1 MSTFIEYKQ
10 TLEAQLQ
17 EKKRLLEDGAKEH
30 ATHVSDLERKHVQE
44 KDRLKKE
51 MLLKLRETKANL
63 LKMTDNQLDTTTKRT
78 IAENEQMS
86 SELAWQASTA
96 LATPARHACT
106 ARLCSCTLRARRPHT
121 ACTLPA
127 RCLHAPLRGVP
138 WSRAQ
143 SKETE
148 KLIRKNDKLVAENQS
163 LKRELSLHEQTEEEF
178 ARKVHVYQKTI
189 KTLLAKLNTMDSVKR
204 VDVERHYQEE
214 EERERE
220 KAEGQQT
227 IEAMEGEASEGR
239 RQLARAEDELAR
251 TQSAHAELQG
261 KHAQLLSLQ
270 DDAVKFTLQCLQDM
284 AEELAAPPPL
294 LEDAEYSGAPL
305 SLQTLDPTQ
314 REQVMRYLLD
324 QLQAYQQQLRELQLQ
339 SQWRQ
344 SASREAFFPPL
355 APNSSAVAA
364 GGGAPQ
370 DPFAPGLGM
379 FGGAGALFQDSG
391 QGRDAFPP
399 GRGPGGASVGVQTAS
414 SQRAMFPVGIGSAG
428 SVGVDPF
435 DQRAE
440 EAGSV
445 IAVNGPVRPW
455 GKRAKDLPLTRH
467 TPSTF
472 QKGHVGR
479 AVR

>member
-1 MSTFIEYKQ
+1 MPCI
-10 TLEAQLQ
+10 
-17 EKKRLLEDGAKEH
+17 
-30 ATHVSDLERKHVQE
+30 
-44 KDRLKKE
+44 
-51 MLLKLRETKANL
+51 
-63 LKMTDNQLDTTTKRT
+63 
-78 IAENEQMS
+78 
-86 SELAWQASTA
+86 
-96 LATPARHACT
+96 
-106 ARLCSCTLRARRPHT
+106 
-121 ACTLPA
+121 
-127 RCLHAPLRGVP
+127 
-138 WSRAQ
+138 RAQ

-148 KLIRKNDKLVAENQS
+148 KLIRKNDKLVADNNS
-163 LKRELSLHEQTEEEF
+163 LKMELSLHEQTEEEF

-189 KTLLAKLNTMDSVKR
+189 KTLLAKLNSMDSVKR
-204 VDVERHYQEE
+204 VDVERHYHEE

-294 LEDAEYSGAPL
+294 LEDDEYSGAPL

-344 SASREAFFPPL
+344 SASREGFFPPL

-379 FGGAGALFQDSG
+379 FGGAGALFQDYG
-391 QGRDAFPP
+391 QGRDVAPP
-399 GRGPGGASVGVQTAS
+399 GRSPGGASVGVQTAS

-428 SVGVDPF
+428 SAGVDPF